1 MRFFIIFLFFS
12 FQTIIAQDCTV
23 DVKGASEYLG
33 EEVTVCGLVSQVS
46 TPLNNSGNP
55 TYFNFGGYYPNHKF
69 TAVLW
74 ESNKGNFRKDLD
86 YYDGKRVA
94 ITGVIKEY
102 RGKAQIVLVYPEQI
116 VVIE

>member
-1 MRFFIIFLFFS
+1 MIRFLFFLL
-12 FQTIIAQDCTV
+12 FTGGLIAQECAITTNNALEY
-23 DVKGASEYLG
+23 KGK
-33 EEVTVCGLVSQVS
+33 EVTVCGVVSQVS

-74 ESNKGNFRKDLD
+74 ESNKSNFRKDLD

-94 ITGVIKEY
+94 ITGVIQEY